1 VNGPAYVATS
11 NFNACASLPVSN
23 AVPRFTKPMYWQEK
37 PVLQT
42 VAPLIHSRLPLRAT
56 AIFSAGNVLDTL
68 FGDAKEPQALLGHV
82 A

>member
-1 VNGPAYVATS
+1 
-11 NFNACASLPVSN
+11 
-23 AVPRFTKPMYWQEK
+23 MYWQKK

-42 VAPLIHSRLPLRAT
+42 VAPLIHGRLPLRAT

-68 FGDAKEPQALLGHV
+68 FGDAKESQALLGHV